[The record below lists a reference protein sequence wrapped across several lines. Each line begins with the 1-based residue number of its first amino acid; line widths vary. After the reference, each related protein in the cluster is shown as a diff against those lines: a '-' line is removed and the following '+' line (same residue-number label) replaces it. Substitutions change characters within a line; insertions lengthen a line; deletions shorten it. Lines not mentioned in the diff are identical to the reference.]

1 MCHLNI
7 TCIRKHRP
15 WAYILG
21 FIELP
26 YFGSE
31 QFRKIYLVE
40 RICICIWINVFVFVF
55 VFESMLNKIFVF
67 VFVFEKSKF
76 LYLYLY
82 LIKRIWPQPWP
93 LSEPMM
99 IRLTT
104 HICVTRPQWVD
115 KPDITCQL
123 PLKYAQPSH
132 YHYGCGTCIA
142 DDLAPYWHDQFLI
155 VNNVLIAMEAPQSSI
170 GLSSPLWAID
180 TSRIFLICSGHIN
193 SLRPRQNRRHF
204 ADNVFKCNF
213 FNENVWILIKISLKL
228 VP

>member
-1 MCHLNI
+1 MCHLN
-7 TCIRKHRP
+7 IRKHRP

-82 LIKRIWPQPWP
+82 LYLIKRIWPQPCYP
-93 LSEPMM
+93 GALCLSQVTTTHLKISTCGRFHLQVPDLQLSY
-99 IRLTT
+99 RDLTT
-104 HICVTRPQWVD
+104 CMTGRVWVWV
-115 KPDITCQL
+115 
-123 PLKYAQPSH
+123 
-132 YHYGCGTCIA
+132 YH
-142 DDLAPYWHDQFLI
+142 
-155 VNNVLIAMEAPQSSI
+155 
-170 GLSSPLWAID
+170 
-180 TSRIFLICSGHIN
+180 R
-193 SLRPRQNRRHF
+193 
-204 ADNVFKCNF
+204 
-213 FNENVWILIKISLKL
+213 
-228 VP
+228 VPGW